1 MISVIIWDFDGVII
15 DSMEIKGRG
24 FVELF
29 SGIKYKE
36 ANEIIKYHYDN
47 GGVSRFEKIKYFY
60 NRILGVSITEEHL
73 MLMSDKFSRIV
84 KSQLS
89 DKSHLIGDSVDFI
102 RDNYSNGSFHIVSG
116 SEHNELNLLCS
127 DLDLDRYFIS
137 IDGSPTAKEILVKNV
152 IRDNFYKKENV
163 ILIGDSYTDF
173 LAAKENGIRFY
184 GYRNEDLRSIS
195 YKYIDRFS
203 GVNLLKD

>member
-1 MISVIIWDFDGVII
+1 
-15 DSMEIKGRG
+15 
-24 FVELF
+24 
-29 SGIKYKE
+29 
-36 ANEIIKYHYDN
+36 
-47 GGVSRFEKIKYFY
+47 
-60 NRILGVSITEEHL
+60 